1 METSKNLCCSWY
13 IKKWQ
18 LRPLWGP
25 RTQDPMRI
33 LEPYWKDPGSRKLW
47 GPRFLLRGE
56 DTGPRTL
63 WKPRALMRGPR
74 TQESL
79 KTQDIG
85 LYKASKTRALL
96 RRTRI
101 QEPKMIPDP
110 DFYRELCFSIFSNG
124 LVTSY
129 FEEHLKLAVFVQ
141 PVSSVLFTSIRVQ
154 QVMHNNF
161 MNILSFLEHMTW
173 YLSQQLL

>member
-1 METSKNLCCSWY
+1 
-13 IKKWQ
+13 
-18 LRPLWGP
+18 
-25 RTQDPMRI
+25 
-33 LEPYWKDPGSRKLW
+33 
-47 GPRFLLRGE
+47 
-56 DTGPRTL
+56 
-63 WKPRALMRGPR
+63 MRGPR

-85 LYKASKTRALL
+85 LYKASGTRALL

-101 QEPKMIPDP
+101 QEPKMISDP

-154 QVMHNNF
+154 PVMHNNF
-161 MNILSFLEHMTW
+161 MNILSFSEHISW
-173 YLSQQLL
+173 YLSQQLLQDAMDYGSWRYPWLDRAFSFHLVIFIIIIGFDNK